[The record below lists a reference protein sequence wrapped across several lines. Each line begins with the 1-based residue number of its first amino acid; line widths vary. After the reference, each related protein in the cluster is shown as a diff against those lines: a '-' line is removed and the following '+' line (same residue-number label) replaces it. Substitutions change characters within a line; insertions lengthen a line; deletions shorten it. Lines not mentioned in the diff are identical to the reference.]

1 MRSGLFVSPFDEP
14 ADPVVVARL
23 SVEAEAAGWDGVFI
37 WDHVRW
43 TDPVVGVADP
53 WIALAAIATST
64 EQLRL
69 GPMVTP
75 LARRRPVR
83 GVMRDGRAPDWSALR

>member
-1 MRSGLFVSPFDEP
+1 MRSGLFVSPFDEL

-43 TDPVVGVADP
+43 REPVVRVADP
-53 WIALAAIATST
+53 WITPAAIATST

-83 GVMRDGRAPDWSALR
+83 GVMRDGPAPDRRGLR